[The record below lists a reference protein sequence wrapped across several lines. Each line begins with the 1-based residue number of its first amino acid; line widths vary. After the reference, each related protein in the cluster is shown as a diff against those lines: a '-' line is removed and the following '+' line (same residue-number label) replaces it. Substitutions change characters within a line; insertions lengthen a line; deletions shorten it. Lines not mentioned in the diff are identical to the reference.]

1 MSVKEGDRLGPYEIL
16 ARIGAGGM
24 GEVFRG
30 RDTRLNRDV
39 AIKVLPATF
48 AQDQERVARFRR
60 EAQLLASLNHPNI
73 GAIHGLEEADGVL
86 ALALELVEGEDLAAR
101 LKHGPIPVAEALEI
115 AGQIAEALEEAHEK
129 GIVHRDLKPANV
141 KLTPEGKVKVLD
153 FGLAKAWEGQGAASS
168 DLSQSPTL
176 AHTGTAAGLILGTA
190 AYMSPEQARGKA
202 VDKRADV
209 WAFGVVLYEMLT
221 GRRLFTGETVSD
233 VLAAVLRAEVDWG
246 ALPEEA
252 PPATRRLLARC
263 LERDPKKRLRDI
275 GDAQPDLQDASVAPL
290 TGPALAA
297 TTDAR
302 AAGARRTALLMA
314 ASASAA
320 AAATFAV
327 LSLRPAA
334 PATGPMVFPVAAPP
348 DTRLEQVVISPDGR
362 TLALTA
368 ESASGASQLW
378 VRELASRDPRRLEGT
393 DGARDPFWSPDSRFV
408 GFFTEERL
416 SKIEV
421 ATGVSQT
428 LAEVSNTRGGAWNRD
443 GVIVFSGSS
452 RLSRVA
458 AGGGDVAAAVAPDA
472 RAGENALRYPSFLP
486 DGTQVLFYSRNAKQ
500 RALAG
505 LWVVSIATGTRKQL
519 TAAASSS
526 AVYAEPGYL
535 LYRRDRHLVAHAFD
549 ARRLELLGDPKPV
562 AEDLWYDPGVTSLT
576 NLSVSSTGTLVFRT
590 GGEEVSDLA
599 WFGRRGQARGV
610 VWEPKGFVTVALSPD
625 GTQIL
630 TGFPGQGVER
640 HSWLYDVATATAR
653 QVTSVGDIAG
663 GNVFSGDGARAIL
676 GLYDDGPGMWLTR
689 LGGGSPPERLLP
701 GTATTPTDW
710 HGKLVVHG
718 GNAGERRDESLH
730 VLDLDTGKDRPLVD
744 TPADE
749 RFGVISPDGRWL
761 AYASDATGQ
770 WEVYVETFPVTGE
783 RWRVSAAGGHQP
795 RWHPNGSE
803 LFYLAPDRRM
813 MSVPVRQGSTSFQW
827 DAPRALFQTAV
838 IDLGPYRGSWK
849 YAVAPDGE
857 RFLILTR
864 RPQATSPA
872 VAILNWR

>member
-1 MSVKEGDRLGPYEIL
+1 MSLSEGSRLGPYQVL
-16 ARIGAGGM
+16 SRIGAGGM

-39 AIKVLPATF
+39 AIKVLPLTF

-60 EAQLLASLNHPNI
+60 EAQLLAALNHPNI
-73 GAIHGLEEADGVL
+73 AAIHGLEEADGVL
-86 ALALELVEGEDLAAR
+86 ALALELVEGEDLAER
-101 LKHGPIPVAEALEI
+101 LKRGAIPVAEAREI
-115 AGQIAEALEEAHEK
+115 AAQIAAALEEAHEK

-141 KLTPEGKVKVLD
+141 KLTPDGKVKVLD
-153 FGLAKAWEGQGAASS
+153 FGLAKAWEGPDAASA
-168 DLSQSPTL
+168 DLSHSPTL

-221 GRRLFTGETVSD
+221 GQRLFTGETVSD
-233 VLAAVLRAEVDWG
+233 VLAGVLRAELDWG
-246 ALPEEA
+246 ALPEA
-252 PPATRRLLARC
+252 TPPATRRLLARC
-263 LERDPKKRLRDI
+263 LERDPRKRLRDI
-275 GDAQPDLQDASVAPL
+275 GDALPDLQDASAAPL
-290 TGPALAA
+290 SGPAPAV
-297 TTDAR
+297 TTR
-302 AAGARRTALLMA
+302 AGGGRRTALLLA
-314 ASASAA
+314 ATALAA
-320 AAATFAV
+320 AAATFAA
-327 LSLRPAA
+327 LSLRSVPRSH
-334 PATGPMVFPVAAPP
+334 GPMVFPVTAPP
-348 DTRLEQVVISPDGR
+348 DTRLEQVAISPDGR
-362 TLALTA
+362 FLAITA
-368 ESASGASQLW
+368 ESSSGVSHLW
-378 VRELASRDPRRLEGT
+378 VRELGSRDPRRLEGT

-408 GFFTEERL
+408 GFFSEERL

-421 ATGVSQT
+421 ATGVSQA
-428 LAEVSNTRGGAWNRD
+428 LAETTNTRGGTWNRE
-443 GVIVFSGSS
+443 GVIVFGGD
-452 RLSRVA
+452 RLNRVP
-458 AGGGDVAAAVAPDA
+458 AGGGKVAAAVVEDTQ
-472 RAGENALRYPSFLP
+472 AGENALRYPAFLT
-486 DGTQVLFYSRNAKQ
+486 DGTHALFYSRNAKD

-505 LWVVSIATGTRKQL
+505 LWVVAIDTGVRKQL

-562 AEDLWYDPGVTSLT
+562 ADDLWYDPGVTALT

-590 GGEEVSDLA
+590 GGEEVSELA
-599 WFGRRGQARGV
+599 WFDRRGQARSV
-610 VWEPKGFVTVALSPD
+610 AWEPKGFVTVALSPD

-630 TGFPGQGVER
+630 TGLPGQGVER
-640 HSWLYDVATATAR
+640 HTWLYDVAAATAR
-653 QVTSVGDIAG
+653 QVTSAGDNAG
-663 GNVFSGDGARAIL
+663 SNVFSGDGARAIL
-676 GLYDDGPGMWLTR
+676 GLYDGGPGLWLTR

-701 GTATTPTDW
+701 GTATSPSDW
-710 HGKLVVHG
+710 HGQLVVHG
-718 GNAGERRDESLH
+718 GSSGDRRDESLH
-730 VLDLDTGKDRPLVD
+730 LLDLDTGKSQPLVD

-761 AYASDATGQ
+761 AYASDASGQ

-783 RWRVSAAGGHQP
+783 RWRVSTAGGHQP
-795 RWHPNGSE
+795 RWHPKGSE

-813 MSVPVRQGSTSFQW
+813 MSVPVRRGGASFQW
-827 DAPRALFQTAV
+827 DAPRALFQTAI

-864 RPQATSPA
+864 RPQTASPA